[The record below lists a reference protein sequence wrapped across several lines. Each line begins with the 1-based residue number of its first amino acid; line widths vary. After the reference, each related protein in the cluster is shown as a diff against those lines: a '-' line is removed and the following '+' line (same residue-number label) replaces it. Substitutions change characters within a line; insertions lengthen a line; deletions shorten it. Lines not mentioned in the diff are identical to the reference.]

1 MKSIASK
8 NLFLNEPYIH
18 ALVNLKRKPLIVL
31 DDLPRDHVVSVL
43 YEPGYKEPRFL
54 TRGATMQHVVQE
66 KHACIFLSRG
76 TAHFEALLPQQEHSA
91 HKEQYDLISPPKKRH
106 KQRSATWHVRG
117 SSLHGGIDLLSDG
130 ED

>member
-1 MKSIASK
+1 VRSIASK

-18 ALVNLKRKPLIVL
+18 ALVNLKGKPLIVL

-43 YEPGYKEPRFL
+43 YEPGYKEPSYL
-54 TRGATMQHVVQE
+54 TRGATMRHVVQE
-66 KHACIFLSRG
+66 KHACIFLSRA

-91 HKEQYDLISPPKKRH
+91 HKEQLDLISPPKKRH
-106 KQRSATWHVRG
+106 KQRSATWRVRG
-117 SSLHGGIDLLSDG
+117 TSVHDGIDLSSGD